1 MTRDELEQ
9 LSREELVDLVMNHQ
23 VEIERLQVAVTELES
38 QLQEMAA
45 QPRHPPQTL
54 EIPEAEKETSEH
66 DALNHEWEEATRDAL
81 RHLADASYL
90 EQSPLAELIAGHRGV
105 SPKGPR
111 LQQKLLDAI
120 NDMQPGKRHPR
131 RPRQQ
136 RRYDILRM
144 AYLEKK
150 KVAETARMLA
160 ISERQYYRELKT
172 AIRGVARYVQD
183 QFP

>member
-9 LSREELVDLVMNHQ
+9 LSKKELVDLVMNQQ
-23 VEIERLQVAVTELES
+23 VGIEKLQVALAESEHQLLEVTTKPS
-38 QLQEMAA
+38 HPA
-45 QPRHPPQTL
+45 QASGNSET
-54 EIPEAEKETSEH
+54 EKEMNWHATIDH
-66 DALNHEWEEATRDAL
+66 QWEQATRDAL

-90 EQSPLAELIAGHRGV
+90 ERSSLAKLIAGHRGV
-105 SPKGPR
+105 SPKGSSLR
-111 LQQKLLDAI
+111 QKLLDAI
-120 NDMQPGKRHPR
+120 DEVQPGKGHPR

-144 AYLEKK
+144 AYLERK
-150 KVAETARMLA
+150 KVAETAQILA

-172 AIRGVARYVQD
+172 AIRRVARYVQD